1 MAQVHQLRSIADG
14 CELSGAAFEHFWVL
28 PQLHRIRWAL
38 SLHDAINGNGPY
50 YIWLASSCTQVAS
63 GALDIQVHFISS
75 TCKAALMGP
84 LIFKPADAAHKW
96 CQIPGEYKHATLCP
110 HKEGWLHR
118 PLKGLQPQTQPE
130 ELDHTRP
137 SLKIFV

>member
-63 GALDIQVHFISS
+63 GALDI
-75 TCKAALMGP
+75 
-84 LIFKPADAAHKW
+84 
-96 CQIPGEYKHATLCP
+96 
-110 HKEGWLHR
+110 
-118 PLKGLQPQTQPE
+118 
-130 ELDHTRP
+130 
-137 SLKIFV
+137 